1 MIKVI
6 QDFYK
11 LSEKKSYKRGDNAEF
26 DGKTEERLIKEGL
39 ASKLAEKKVVK
50 KSKK

>member
-11 LSEKKSYKRGDNAEF
+11 LSEKKSYKRGDNAGF

>member
-11 LSEKKSYKRGDNAEF
+11 LSEKKSYKCGDNAEF